1 MVLER
6 NHQYEFFMEN
16 SGTYRFIRA
25 KYLCGFFIFIG
36 MVFIM
41 PTCYRLLME
50 IESVKA
56 MGRFA
61 VPFFSLLAT
70 IGISALFT
78 LFVAKLHEKSGRF
91 HHL

>member
-1 MVLER
+1 MQ
-6 NHQYEFFMEN
+6 NFG
-16 SGTYRFIRA
+16 SYRFICA
-25 KYLCGFFIFIG
+25 KHLCVFFIFIG
-36 MVFIM
+36 MIFIM

-78 LFVAKLHEKSGRF
+78 LFVIKLHEKSERF
-91 HHL
+91 HQ

>member
-1 MVLER
+1 MG
-6 NHQYEFFMEN
+6 NFG
-16 SGTYRFIRA
+16 SYRFIHA

-41 PTCYRLLME
+41 PAFYRLLME
-50 IESVKA
+50 IEAVKA
-56 MGRFA
+56 IGRFA

-78 LFVAKLHEKSGRF
+78 LFVIKLHEKSERF
-91 HHL
+91 HQ